1 MRPQTKLSSP
11 ANPKYK
17 EPKRLKIRAMLPLL
31 LPSVILLSTTT
42 VSASST
48 VSLIASPFQNPGPRG
63 NVVVAVA
70 VSPADGVTSAD
81 LFYRYDPTVL
91 TPAGVYR
98 TGYSNGFAL
107 TSSTATRGIVEIHL
121 AGSTPLSGSGEV
133 AWVEFQ
139 IGSGT
144 GAVTVPSTAVSWISA
159 TLNGGAIACQTKGS
173 TVTFGAAPVTIS

>member
-70 VSPADGVTSAD
+70 VSPADGVRSAD

-91 TPAGVYR
+91 TPSAVYR

-107 TSSTATRGIVEIHL
+107 TSSTSTPGIVEIHL
-121 AGSTPLSGSGEV
+121 AGPTAPAGSGEI

-139 IGSGT
+139 IGSAT
-144 GAVTVPSTAVSWISA
+144 GAAAVSSTSVSWISA
-159 TLNGGAIACQTKGS
+159 TLNGGAISSQTKGS
-173 TVTFGAAPVTIS
+173 TLTFG